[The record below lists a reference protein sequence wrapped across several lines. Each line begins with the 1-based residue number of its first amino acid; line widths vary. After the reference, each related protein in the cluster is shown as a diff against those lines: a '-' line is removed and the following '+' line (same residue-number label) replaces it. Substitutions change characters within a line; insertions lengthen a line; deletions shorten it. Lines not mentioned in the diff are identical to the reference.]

1 MQPLMHNPGAEAIAA
16 QVIANAAQGLAGGT
30 TASAAV
36 TALFPAGADEVSAA
50 AAMSFASEGV
60 EALAANSFAQEEL
73 TRAGASFAE
82 IAGIYNAVDAAQATT
97 L

>member
-1 MQPLMHNPGAEAIAA
+1 
-16 QVIANAAQGLAGGT
+16 
-30 TASAAV
+30 
-36 TALFPAGADEVSAA
+36 
-50 AAMSFASEGV
+50 MSFASEGV